1 MKLHRS
7 SYNWVVFLDRVT
19 DPLGWLLALF
29 FDDYNL
35 LISSTQIEREIIVLI
50 KEEEEEGGGSLK
62 HKSRGLRMCALISY
76 VYICCMCVF

>member
-19 DPLGWLLALF
+19 DPLGWLLAF

-50 KEEEEEGGGSLK
+50 KKKKKKGAGVSSINQGASE
-62 HKSRGLRMCALISY
+62 
-76 VYICCMCVF
+76 CVL